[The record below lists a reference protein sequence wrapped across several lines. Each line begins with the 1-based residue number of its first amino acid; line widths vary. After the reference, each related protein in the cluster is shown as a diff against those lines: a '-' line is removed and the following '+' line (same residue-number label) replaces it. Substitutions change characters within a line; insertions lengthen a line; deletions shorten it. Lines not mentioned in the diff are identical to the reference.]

1 MAKRKTS
8 VSPKKF
14 KRHPHK
20 TAKRLIAKRA
30 MLAGKAG
37 KKVKSRA
44 K

>member
-14 KRHPHK
+14 TRHPHK
-20 TAKRLIAKRA
+20 TQKRMAAKKV
-30 MLAGKAG
+30 MLAN
-37 KKVKSRA
+37 KKQKKSRA